1 MQGYIDNTLGAF
13 HGGGGSRGGGRYTGP
28 GGIHIGNR
36 AGRLAVFHGGRG
48 FGGHGIGGH
57 GYGGRGFGGRGF
69 WRNMSAA
76 RLRALHFMRQQMLN
90 SQYGA
95 DGGGSGGG
103 GSTNG
108 GGSTGGSDADSG
120 GISLQQLQQ
129 EIEQLEQALQSQ
141 GSQPGGQPDATVQ
154 PGGQPAAV
162 GSNDP
167 GGQGA
172 YHFGGGYGGPR
183 YGARLAGRRE
193 EHPGFNYERR
203 RFEIHPGYPGF
214 IPPRRHIDWGAIFGR
229 GLDLGVKALE
239 ELHPHPAA
247 PVSADGLTGC
257 WQDYEKRRDGWWGR
271 GWYGHGWRERR

>member
-1 MQGYIDNTLGAF
+1 MAE
-13 HGGGGSRGGGRYTGP
+13 RYSGP

-36 AGRLAVFHGGRG
+36 AGQLPVFHAGR
-48 FGGHGIGGH
+48 
-57 GYGGRGFGGRGF
+57 GYGGRGLGGRGF

-154 PGGQPAAV
+154 PVGQPAAV

-167 GGQGA
+167 EGKAPIISAEVTAAHVTAQGWQGGAKSIPASTMSAGA
-172 YHFGGGYGGPR
+172 SISIPAIPDSSR
-183 YGARLAGRRE
+183 
-193 EHPGFNYERR
+193 PGV
-203 RFEIHPGYPGF
+203 I
-214 IPPRRHIDWGAIFGR
+214 
-229 GLDLGVKALE
+229 
-239 ELHPHPAA
+239 
-247 PVSADGLTGC
+247 
-257 WQDYEKRRDGWWGR
+257 
-271 GWYGHGWRERR
+271 